1 MGLSSSPHSVMG
13 SNSTGMN
20 VASIPASSTITTRA
34 DRQRLDSIDLLRGTV
49 MVLMALDH
57 VRDYFSEARFDP
69 LDLTQTNAV
78 LFATRWIT
86 HFCAPAFILLAG
98 TSAYLISKKRT
109 RPELS
114 RFLLTRGLWLVFLEL
129 TVVIF
134 AWSFDLSYKGGLD
147 LQVIWAIGWSMIA
160 MAALVCLPVSAVG
173 AIGIVMIFGHNAL
186 DGIKPEAFGA
196 WAPLWNVLHV
206 YGPIP
211 HGFVIYP
218 LVPWIGVMAAGYALG
233 TVYGLPDAR
242 RRRIL
247 SRLGLAAIACFLALR
262 ALNLYGD
269 PQPWSAQRSSL
280 FSVLSFMNLA
290 KYPPSLLYLLATL
303 GPALLALAWFE
314 HARGAAARCFVTI
327 GRVPLFFYVVHIA
340 LAHLLAGLT
349 ALMLGYGTTVLTTR
363 PWELTSGW
371 GFGLPVVY
379 AVWAIVVLALY
390 PACRW
395 FAAIKQ
401 RRRDWWLSYL

>member
-1 MGLSSSPHSVMG
+1 MGLSGGHNSV
-13 SNSTGMN
+13 TAPA
-20 VASIPASSTITTRA
+20 ASDDAHTAASVSTISA
-34 DRQRLDSIDLLRGTV
+34 DRQRLDSIDLLRGLV

-57 VRDYFSEARFDP
+57 VREYFTEARFDP
-69 LDLTQTNAV
+69 LDLTQTSAV

-98 TSAYLISKKRT
+98 TSAYLVSKKRT
-109 RPELS
+109 RAELS

-147 LQVIWAIGWSMIA
+147 LAVIWAIGWSMIA
-160 MAALVCLPVSAVG
+160 MAALVHLPVSAVG
-173 AIGIVMIFGHNAL
+173 AIGILMIFGHNAL
-186 DGIKPEAFGA
+186 DGIKPEALGA
-196 WAPLWNVLHV
+196 WAPVWSVLHV
-206 YGPIP
+206 QGPIP
-211 HGFVIYP
+211 YGFVVYP

-233 TVYGLPDAR
+233 TVYDLPDAR

-247 SRLGLAAIACFLALR
+247 SWLGLATIAGFLALR
-262 ALNLYGD
+262 ALNVYGD
-269 PQPWSAQRSSL
+269 PQPWSAQSSAL

-290 KYPPSLLYLLATL
+290 KYPPSLLFLLATL

-314 HARGAAARCFVTI
+314 HARGAAARFFVTI
-327 GRVPLFFYVVHIA
+327 GRVPLFFYVIHIA
-340 LAHLLAGLT
+340 LAHLLAGLA
-349 ALMLGYGTTVLTTR
+349 ALILGYGPEVLTNR
-363 PWELTSGW
+363 PWVLSPGW

-379 AVWAIVVLALY
+379 VMWAIVVLALY

>member
-1 MGLSSSPHSVMG
+1 
-13 SNSTGMN
+13 
-20 VASIPASSTITTRA
+20 
-34 DRQRLDSIDLLRGTV
+34 

-57 VRDYFSEARFDP
+57 VREYFTKARFDP
-69 LDLTQTNAV
+69 LDLTQTSAV

-86 HFCAPAFILLAG
+86 HFCAPAFLLLAG
-98 TSAYLISKKRT
+98 TSAYLVSKKRT
-109 RPELS
+109 RTELS

-147 LQVIWAIGWSMIA
+147 LAVIWAIGWSMIA
-160 MAALVCLPVSAVG
+160 MAALVYLPVSAVG
-173 AIGIVMIFGHNAL
+173 AIGILMIFGHNAL
-186 DGIKPEAFGA
+186 DGIKPEALGA
-196 WAPLWNVLHV
+196 WAPVWSVLHV
-206 YGPIP
+206 QGPIP
-211 HGFVIYP
+211 YGFVVYP

-233 TVYGLPDAR
+233 TVYDLPDAR

-247 SRLGLAAIACFLALR
+247 SWLGLATIAGFLALR
-262 ALNLYGD
+262 ALNVYGD
-269 PQPWSAQRSSL
+269 PQPWSAQSSAL

-314 HARGAAARCFVTI
+314 HARGAAARFLVTI
-327 GRVPLFFYVVHIA
+327 GRVPLFFYVIHIA
-340 LAHLLAGLT
+340 LAHLLAGLA
-349 ALMLGYGTTVLTTR
+349 ALALGYGPEVLTNR
-363 PWELTSGW
+363 PWVLSPGW

-379 AVWAIVVLALY
+379 AMWAIVVLALY

-401 RRRDWWLSYL
+401 RRRHWWLSYL

>member
-1 MGLSSSPHSVMG
+1 MGLSGGHNSV
-13 SNSTGMN
+13 TAPA
-20 VASIPASSTITTRA
+20 ASDDAHTAASVSTISA
-34 DRQRLDSIDLLRGTV
+34 DRQRLDSIDLLRGLV

-57 VRDYFSEARFDP
+57 VREYFTEARFDP
-69 LDLTQTNAV
+69 LDLTQTSAA

-98 TSAYLISKKRT
+98 TSAYLVSKRRT
-109 RPELS
+109 RAGLS

-147 LQVIWAIGWSMIA
+147 LAVIWAIGWSMISL
-160 MAALVCLPVSAVG
+160 AALVYLPVSAVG
-173 AIGIVMIFGHNAL
+173 AIGILMILGHNAL
-186 DGIKPEAFGA
+186 DGIKPEALGA
-196 WAPLWNVLHV
+196 WAPVWSVLHV
-206 YGPIP
+206 QGPIP
-211 HGFVIYP
+211 YGFVVYP

-233 TVYGLPDAR
+233 TVYDLPDAR

-247 SRLGLAAIACFLALR
+247 SWLGLATIAGFLALR
-262 ALNLYGD
+262 ALNVYGD
-269 PQPWSAQRSSL
+269 PQPWSAQSSAL

-290 KYPPSLLYLLATL
+290 KYPPSLLFLLATL

-314 HARGAAARCFVTI
+314 HARGAAARFFVTI
-327 GRVPLFFYVVHIA
+327 GRVPLFFYVIHIA
-340 LAHLLAGLT
+340 LAHLLAGLA
-349 ALMLGYGTTVLTTR
+349 ALILGYGPEVLTNR
-363 PWELTSGW
+363 PWVLSPGW

-379 AVWAIVVLALY
+379 VMWAIVVLALY

>member
-1 MGLSSSPHSVMG
+1 MVIAASDDAPTAAASVT
-13 SNSTGMN
+13 TG
-20 VASIPASSTITTRA
+20 A
-34 DRQRLDSIDLLRGTV
+34 DRQRLDSIDLLRGLV

-57 VRDYFSEARFDP
+57 VREYFTEARFDP
-69 LDLTQTNAV
+69 LDLTRTSAA

-86 HFCAPAFILLAG
+86 HFCAPVFILLAG
-98 TSAYLISKKRT
+98 TSAYLVSKKRT
-109 RPELS
+109 RAELS
-114 RFLLTRGLWLVFLEL
+114 RFLLTRGLWLVCLEL

-160 MAALVCLPVSAVG
+160 LAALVYLPVYAVG
-173 AIGIVMIFGHNAL
+173 AIGILMIFGHNAL
-186 DGIKPEAFGA
+186 DGIKPEALGA
-196 WAPLWNVLHV
+196 WAPVWNVLHV
-206 YGPIP
+206 QGPIP
-211 HGFVIYP
+211 YGFVVYP

-233 TVYGLPDAR
+233 TAYDLPDAR

-247 SRLGLAAIACFLALR
+247 SSLGLAAIAGFFALR
-262 ALNLYGD
+262 ALNVYGD
-269 PQPWSAQRSSL
+269 PQPWSAQSSAL

-314 HARGAAARCFVTI
+314 HARGAAARFLVTI
-327 GRVPLFFYVVHIA
+327 GRVPLFFYVIHIA
-340 LAHLLAGLT
+340 LAHLLAGLA
-349 ALMLGYGTTVLTTR
+349 ALMLGYGPEVLTNR
-363 PWELTSGW
+363 PWVLSPGW

-379 AVWAIVVLALY
+379 AMWAIVVLALY

-401 RRRDWWLSYL
+401 RRRHWWLSYL

>member
-1 MGLSSSPHSVMG
+1 LGLSGGHNSV
-13 SNSTGMN
+13 TAPA
-20 VASIPASSTITTRA
+20 ASDDAPTAASVSTISA
-34 DRQRLDSIDLLRGTV
+34 DRQRLDSIDLLRGLV

-57 VRDYFSEARFDP
+57 VREYFTEARFDP
-69 LDLTQTNAV
+69 LDLTQTSAA

-98 TSAYLISKKRT
+98 TSAYLVSKRRT
-109 RPELS
+109 RAGLS

-147 LQVIWAIGWSMIA
+147 LAVIWAIGWSMIA
-160 MAALVCLPVSAVG
+160 MAALVHLPVSAVG
-173 AIGIVMIFGHNAL
+173 AIGILMIFGHNAL
-186 DGIKPEAFGA
+186 DGIKPEALGA
-196 WAPLWNVLHV
+196 WAPVWSVLHV
-206 YGPIP
+206 QGPIP
-211 HGFVIYP
+211 YGFVVYP

-233 TVYGLPDAR
+233 TVYDLPDAR

-247 SRLGLAAIACFLALR
+247 SWLGLATIAGFLALR
-262 ALNLYGD
+262 ALNVYGD
-269 PQPWSAQRSSL
+269 PQPWSAQSSAL

-290 KYPPSLLYLLATL
+290 KYPPSLLFLLATL

-314 HARGAAARCFVTI
+314 HARGAAARFFVTI
-327 GRVPLFFYVVHIA
+327 GRVPLFFYVIHIA
-340 LAHLLAGLT
+340 LAHLLAGLA
-349 ALMLGYGTTVLTTR
+349 ALILGYGPEVLTNR
-363 PWELTSGW
+363 PWVLSPGW

-379 AVWAIVVLALY
+379 VMWAIVVLALY